1 MVTQQGQHGFD
12 TGIYSDWLTRVS
24 TGPGTE
30 ADFYD
35 CLVVVSVA
43 GHRAFSAAGPTAWN
57 SLPVAF
63 RDPTISDACFRR
75 HLKTVLFAQQRWHHS
90 V

>member
-1 MVTQQGQHGFD
+1 MVTQQGPHGFD

-43 GHRAFSAAGPTAWN
+43 GHRCCGS
-57 SLPVAF
+57 
-63 RDPTISDACFRR
+63 
-75 HLKTVLFAQQRWHHS
+75 HS
-90 V
+90 VEQSSCRIQRPDNQ